1 MRNLLLICSLA
12 APLAGIASGAGEIRL
27 DEVAG
32 NVHVL
37 QWRGGNI
44 GVSAGDDGLIL
55 VDDQFAPQAEDI
67 LAALRILRDEP
78 VRFVLNTHWHGDHTG
93 GNQAMAERGAV
104 IVAHENVRRRMSSE
118 QFMKAFGRTVPP
130 SPPGA
135 LPVVTFGDAV
145 TLHFND
151 DTVRVQHLTAA
162 HTDGDSY
169 VHFVDANVIHAGDV
183 FFNGLYPFIDVS
195 SGGRIDG
202 VIAACDRML
211 AVADADTRIIPGHGP
226 VTDRE
231 GLQAYRDMLAAIRA
245 RVAAGIRDGKSLD
258 AIRADKPT
266 ADWDAAWGGGFL
278 KPDKFVEIVHD
289 SLRQSETT
297 KEHQH

>member
-1 MRNLLLICSLA
+1 M
-12 APLAGIASGAGEIRL
+12 
-27 DEVAG
+27 
-32 NVHVL
+32 
-37 QWRGGNI
+37 
-44 GVSAGDDGLIL
+44 SAGYDGLIL
-55 VDDQFAPQAEDI
+55 VADQFAPQAEDI